1 MMTET
6 RVGADNE
13 PSPSESLADMPLTY
27 EQAEETRAG
36 GAFSKVG
43 PGHLILPTANN

>member
-1 MMTET
+1 MRRET

-13 PSPSESLADMPLTY
+13 PTTSESLADMPLTY

-43 PGHLILPTANN
+43 PGHLILPNANN